1 MKLLLVRHG
10 ETDWNKELRYQG
22 RRNTFLNSTGIR
34 QAHEAGEKLK
44 EYAPAALYTSDLNR
58 TKQTADII
66 GKIIGLT
73 PQSEPRLRE
82 IHFGEWEGKTYP
94 EVLELYP
101 EEVKV
106 WRERPLEAHV
116 PGGEALRDVLA
127 RMVESIEDI
136 YSHVKGNTVVVTH
149 GGPIR
154 LFLCHIGAEGAM
166 WEYSVK
172 PGSIIVIGKSGG
184 KWTLLGQK

>member
-66 GKIIGLT
+66 GKIMG
-73 PQSEPRLRE
+73 
-82 IHFGEWEGKTYP
+82 
-94 EVLELYP
+94 
-101 EEVKV
+101 
-106 WRERPLEAHV
+106 
-116 PGGEALRDVLA
+116 
-127 RMVESIEDI
+127 
-136 YSHVKGNTVVVTH
+136 
-149 GGPIR
+149 
-154 LFLCHIGAEGAM
+154 
-166 WEYSVK
+166 
-172 PGSIIVIGKSGG
+172 
-184 KWTLLGQK
+184 

>member
-1 MKLLLVRHG
+1 M
-10 ETDWNKELRYQG
+10 
-22 RRNTFLNSTGIR
+22 
-34 QAHEAGEKLK
+34 
-44 EYAPAALYTSDLNR
+44 
-58 TKQTADII
+58 
-66 GKIIGLT
+66 
-73 PQSEPRLRE
+73 
-82 IHFGEWEGKTYP
+82 
-94 EVLELYP
+94 LELYP